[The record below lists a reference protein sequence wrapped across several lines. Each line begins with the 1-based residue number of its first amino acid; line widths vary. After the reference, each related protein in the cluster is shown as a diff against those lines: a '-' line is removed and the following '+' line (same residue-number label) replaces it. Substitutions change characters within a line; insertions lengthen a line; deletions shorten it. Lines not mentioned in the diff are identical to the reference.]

1 MRLLRSGVL
10 ASLIF
15 FTLFFAT
22 VVAAQ
27 EAPTRFEAGG
37 NLMAVRGQFP
47 SLGTGVEGGMNFG
60 RHLSLDAAF
69 DYLPATHFQTI
80 GGFFGAKA
88 GIRRQRFGVFGK
100 VRPGFF
106 STSHVFRSSTLNL
119 DTLQSDARF
128 ARLTQRAL
136 DLGGVVEFY
145 PATHWLLR
153 WDLGDTLVFQEQQ
166 LSSSIVGGGNPPI
179 VFPGAPSRVTNNF
192 QFSTS
197 FRYRF

>member
-47 SLGTGVEGGMNFG
+47 SVGTGVEGGMNFG

-69 DYLPATHFQTI
+69 DASALEFSAKSGRVSFPPATCF
-80 GGFFGAKA
+80 
-88 GIRRQRFGVFGK
+88 
-100 VRPGFF
+100 VRPH
-106 STSHVFRSSTLNL
+106 SILIHSS
-119 DTLQSDARF
+119 
-128 ARLTQRAL
+128 
-136 DLGGVVEFY
+136 
-145 PATHWLLR
+145 
-153 WDLGDTLVFQEQQ
+153 LVNG
-166 LSSSIVGGGNPPI
+166 L
-179 VFPGAPSRVTNNF
+179 PG
-192 QFSTS
+192 
-197 FRYRF
+197 

>member
-1 MRLLRSGVL
+1 MRLLRSGVIAMSMILSLFL
-10 ASLIF
+10 ASL
-15 FTLFFAT
+15 AT
-22 VVAAQ
+22 AQ
-27 EAPTRFEAGG
+27 DAPTRFEAGG

-47 SLGTGVEGGMNFG
+47 SIGTGVEGGMNFG
-60 RHLSLDAAF
+60 SHLSLDAAF

-106 STSHVFRSSTLNL
+106 STSHAFRSSTVNL
-119 DTLQSDARF
+119 DTGQVDERF

-136 DLGGVVEFY
+136 DLGGVAEFY
-145 PATHWLLR
+145 PAAHWLLR
-153 WDLGDTLVFQEQQ
+153 WDLGDTLFFQEQGP
-166 LSSSIVGGGNPPI
+166 SSTAVGGGNPP
-179 VFPGAPSRVTNNF
+179 FTFAGPPSRVTNNF